1 MIEEKVI
8 NGIKG
13 EWLELKNIFL
23 KEIPKNYTFNHSVS
37 LDGSVIKALP
47 PHTIIKGNLY
57 IGDAD
62 IEELPEGLIVGGY
75 LDLRNSKV
83 KKLGQNTV
91 AYQILKNKTVD
102 NTFYRVYYSKKPNI
116 KPGVYPKYVVT
127 NDKEVIPYSNFKKVS
142 FHNYGKD
149 DKRAPLE
156 YILYR
161 SLDGSCHVISYDKQY
176 IKCIDTHAGTQEI
189 ERYRLKHRDTSKFD
203 AWKLK
208 EEHTVEE
215 LRECYE
221 CITDSCGLG
230 IDNFIKNAV
239 PDINA
244 LYTLDWLREHT
255 KIYDKETAHW
265 DYLFQEWCSNKEG
278 K

>member
-1 MIEEKVI
+1 MTEEKII

-37 LDGSVIKALP
+37 LDSSVIKALP

-91 AYQILKNKTVD
+91 AYQILKNKIID
-102 NTFYRVYYSKKPNI
+102 NTFYRVYYSKKSNI

-127 NDKEVIPYSNFKKVS
+127 NDKEVIPYSNFKK
-142 FHNYGKD
+142 
-149 DKRAPLE
+149 
-156 YILYR
+156 
-161 SLDGSCHVISYDKQY
+161 
-176 IKCIDTHAGTQEI
+176 
-189 ERYRLKHRDTSKFD
+189 
-203 AWKLK
+203 
-208 EEHTVEE
+208 
-215 LRECYE
+215 
-221 CITDSCGLG
+221 
-230 IDNFIKNAV
+230 
-239 PDINA
+239 
-244 LYTLDWLREHT
+244 
-255 KIYDKETAHW
+255 
-265 DYLFQEWCSNKEG
+265 
-278 K
+278 